1 MNKILN
7 ALLIICAVA
16 LAGCVE
22 TKDEYIINP
31 DGSGKVIH
39 EVTMQSMD
47 LGGML
52 GGMGG
57 TMSMETGE
65 EPAFE
70 EGSSSFFITEGEP
83 PSDIG
88 VGSNQP
94 PDPYSGSLGMTSS
107 EPSTGMF
114 SNKPSDPQAQLR
126 NKVKEILE
134 GSRGVDVWKDVSYSL
149 LADGRIYFKG
159 TAYFPDINKLS
170 FQNGGFSDDSALTFT
185 RDLRGRITIELK
197 SERQEEPG
205 QVTPRPPQMTDAE
218 VAAKV
223 QEARMGYSQTK
234 MMMASFLSTMK
245 IETILHL
252 PGDIVEISN
261 FEQLGTN
268 TARIVFE
275 GGKMLEVM
283 DMMMQD
289 DLWLA
294 EQIRSGRD
302 PKDGPADELA
312 FNEMLF
318 GQRAPLRVVVQ
329 QPAGMLPFFDYNAEV
344 TAAQANY
351 ESMLTDLGLDKT
363 DSALP
368 AVDEVFSFDD
378 VPLGDTALSPV
389 ATERSAEDMKVK
401 VGGMRLIRYSDFDRG
416 IMPLGRGNGYT
427 LSLIVELPEPVVKV
441 SGGNVEKAVT
451 DGGGDLLP
459 KQQWDREIRFAKL
472 SKDRTIAVFD
482 IDLLVPQE
490 GTTVLEELSGTLEYL
505 TASGS
510 KQVDLGAMDFKAGAK
525 GGQFS
530 AVITAVE
537 DDPFQR
543 NATMLSL
550 RLNLAN
556 EEVESVE
563 FYAQDGTKL
572 EVGRRG
578 YMSMA
583 DTTTLEFS
591 IKSELPDTGRIVL
604 NVYDQLQKS
613 RMPFQ
618 ITKILLSGQPVW

>member
-31 DGSGKVIH
+31 DGSGKVVH

-47 LGGML
+47 FGGML
-52 GGMGG
+52 GGMGN
-57 TMSMETGE
+57 MSSMENE
-65 EPAFE
+65 SELPME
-70 EGSSSFFITEGEP
+70 MDNDSFRITEGEP

-88 VGSNQP
+88 FGSNPLLGTDNEP
-94 PDPYSGSLGMTSS
+94 P
-107 EPSTGMF
+107 EGMF
-114 SNKPSDPQAQLR
+114 GSQPSDPQANLKKQ
-126 NKVKEILE
+126 VKEILE
-134 GSRGVDVWKDVSYSL
+134 GSQGVDTWKDVSYNLTS
-149 LADGRIYFKG
+149 DGRIHFKG

-185 RDLRGRITIELK
+185 RDMRGRITIELK
-197 SERQEEPG
+197 SGQPEDPG

-223 QEARMGYSQTK
+223 QEARMGYNQAK

-261 FEQLGTN
+261 FQQVDSRT
-268 TARIVFE
+268 TRIAFE
-275 GGKMLEVM
+275 GPKMLEVM

-294 EQIRSGRD
+294 EQIRAGRD
-302 PKDGPADELA
+302 PQQDGPTDELA

-318 GQRAPLRVVVQ
+318 GQRAPLRVVVDMPPQ
-329 QPAGMLPFFDYNAEV
+329 ALPLFDYAAEV
-344 TAAQANY
+344 TAAKANY

-378 VPLGDTALSPV
+378 VPLGDTSLSPV
-389 ATERSAEDMKVK
+389 APERSAEDMKVK
-401 VGGMRLIRYSDFDRG
+401 VGGMRLVRYSDFDRG

-441 SGGNVEKAVT
+441 SGGKVEKAVT

-472 SKDRTIAVFD
+472 SKDKAIAVFD

-490 GTTVLEELSGTLEYL
+490 GTTVIEELSGTLEYL

-510 KQVDLGAMDFKAGAK
+510 KEVDLGAVDFKAGAK
-525 GGQFS
+525 GSQFGT
-530 AVITAVE
+530 VIAAVE
-537 DDPFQR
+537 ADPFQG
-543 NATMLSL
+543 NPTMLSL
-550 RLNLAN
+550 RLNLAP
-556 EEVESVE
+556 EAVSSVE
-563 FYAQDGTKL
+563 FYAEDGTRL
-572 EVGRRG
+572 DVSRRG
-578 YMSMA
+578 YMSMGGA
-583 DTTTLEFS
+583 TTLDFS
-591 IKSELPDTGRIVL
+591 IKSKLPETGRIVL